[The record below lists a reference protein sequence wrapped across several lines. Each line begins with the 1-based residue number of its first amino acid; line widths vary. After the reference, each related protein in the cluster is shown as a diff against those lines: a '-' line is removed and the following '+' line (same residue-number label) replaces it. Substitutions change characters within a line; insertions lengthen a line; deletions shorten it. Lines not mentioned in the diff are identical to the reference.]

1 MKKTVL
7 ALAATALL
15 VTGFA
20 SSAMADGRYYRDS
33 SPAVYVDDDEDDG
46 YLIQDRRYYGD
57 GYRDDRRYY
66 RDRFGPRDVAR
77 MLERRGFRVRDV
89 NFERGRYFA
98 RTSRRGE
105 PVLVVVS
112 RDGEIL
118 ETRRMGGDRYRDRR
132 SGFSIEINPAY

>member
-7 ALAATALL
+7 ALTATALL

-20 SSAMADGRYYRDS
+20 ASAMADGRYYRNS
-33 SPAVYVDDDEDDG
+33 APAIYVDDDDYEGDG
-46 YLIQDRRYYGD
+46 YQVQERRYYD
-57 GYRDDRRYY
+57 NRDDGRYY

-112 RDGEIL
+112 RDGDIL
-118 ETRRMGGDRYRDRR
+118 ETRRMGVIVIAIVEKAVSALR
-132 SGFSIEINPAY
+132 

>member
-1 MKKTVL
+1 MKKPVL
-7 ALAATALL
+7 ALTAAALL
-15 VTGFA
+15 VTSF
-20 SSAMADGRYYRDS
+20 SAAALADGRYYRDD
-33 SPAVYVDDDEDDG
+33 SPVIYLDNRDEVDG
-46 YLIQDRRYYGD
+46 YLVQDRRYYD
-57 GYRDDRRYY
+57 NGYRYDR
-66 RDRFGPRDVAR
+66 RDRFGSRDVAR
-77 MLERRGFRVRDV
+77 MLERRGYRVRDV

-118 ETRRMGGDRYRDRR
+118 ETRRLARDRYYDRPR